1 MSAILASIL
10 IDVAARV
17 GAPIVKSLLEKHVG
31 GTAGEIGGMVIDAI
45 AGKAGVTPD
54 DLRSV
59 PTKDL
64 EAAVAATEA
73 DAPQLVAAWVEQQ
86 REANRL
92 MLAEMSKGRPW
103 WTWGWRPAWMW
114 FLGFLFLFRLVLVP
128 VTDAI
133 LGSSIAVTV
142 DLSTM
147 MTLTA
152 WFMGLYMGGHTVKDA
167 LAKWAERS

>member
-54 DLRSV
+54 ELQNQDPKTIENAVRDV
-59 PTKDL
+59 
-64 EAAVAATEA
+64 EAAAPDLIVAWN
-73 DAPQLVAAWVEQQ
+73 VQQ
-86 REANRL
+86 QQAIEL
-92 MLAEMSKGRPW
+92 MRAEMDSSRSW
-103 WTWGWRPAWMW
+103 WMWAWRPAWMW
-114 FLGFLFLFRLVLVP
+114 FLGFLFLFRLVLMP

-133 LGSSIAVTV
+133 LGSSIAATV

-152 WFMGLYMGGHTVKDA
+152 WFMGLYMGGHTVKDLA
-167 LAKWAERS
+167 AKWAERS

>member
-31 GTAGEIGGMVIDAI
+31 GAAGEIGGMVIDAI
-45 AGKAGVTPD
+45 AGKVGVAPD
-54 DLRSV
+54 KLQNQDPKILETAVRDV
-59 PTKDL
+59 
-64 EAAVAATEA
+64 EAAAPDLIVAWN
-73 DAPQLVAAWVEQQ
+73 VQQ
-86 REANRL
+86 RQAIEL
-92 MLAEMSKGRPW
+92 MRAEMDKSPSW
-103 WTWGWRPAWMW
+103 WMWAWRPAWMW

-128 VTDAI
+128 LADAVF
-133 LGSSIAVTV
+133 GSSIAGGV

-167 LAKWAERS
+167 LAKWAERL